1 MLRSL
6 SILPFLRNPLVKT
19 IEQDPDPI
27 NQARF
32 IMIIYSMLF
41 SIVLAGSLIPV
52 YIIKGPPLQLIR
64 AIIVFVSLLA
74 ILKLLTI
81 RPVWRKAAHGLE
93 IILTLLV
100 WSNVF
105 IFVQGINIITL
116 QYLFLS
122 IILGFYIL
130 GTMWGIIYSSVNIL
144 PVIYFIISNG
154 QDNIH
159 GLVNPQQVTNPVFYL
174 ILCHNFILI
183 VYAHFHF
190 FRSFYRVITE
200 LNIAGNN
207 QKILNEQL
215 QEAMEKA
222 EESSQAKLDFLS
234 TMSHELRTPL
244 NGVIGM
250 TNILL
255 LEDPRKEQEENLN
268 ILKFSAENLLT
279 LVNDILDFNKIG
291 SDKVSLEFIDFNLVK
306 LVQNCCADLSI
317 KAKEKGLKF
326 DLLIDPVL
334 SEKVVTG
341 DPTRLSQIVLNL
353 VSNAVKFT
361 STGTVTMTVS
371 VISVSDN
378 IIKIHFSI
386 KDTGIGIPDD
396 KKAVIFEPFMQASKN
411 TTRKYGGTGLGL
423 SIVKRLLE
431 LKGSHIH
438 FKSTPGAGTE
448 FFFDIAFGYHNS
460 DVSLAQVE
468 KPQKPSNLSN
478 LDVLLAEDNL
488 INILFMEKLF
498 SNWNIKP
505 IIAKNGQEAVDFLAE
520 RDFDVILMDI
530 DMPVMNGF
538 EATKIIRDMA
548 DKKKADIHII
558 AITAS
563 VGFQARE
570 TVMKAGLDDYLEK
583 PFDLEVL
590 KEKLERIY
598 FLKTTGEL

>member
-1 MLRSL
+1 MLNPL
-6 SILPFLRNPLVKT
+6 SKLSFLRNPLVKT

-32 IMIIYSMLF
+32 IMIVN
-41 SIVLAGSLIPV
+41 SILLSITLAAILIPV
-52 YIIKGPPLQLIR
+52 YTINGPPLQLIR
-64 AIIVFVSLLA
+64 VIIIFVGLLA
-74 ILKLLTI
+74 ILKLLTV
-81 RPVWRKAAHGLE
+81 RPVWRKATHGLE

-105 IFVQGINIITL
+105 IFIQGINIITL

-122 IILGFYIL
+122 VILGFYVL
-130 GTMWGIIYSSVNIL
+130 GTMWGIIYSAINIL
-144 PVIYFIISNG
+144 PVIYSIVSNG
-154 QDNIH
+154 QGNIH
-159 GLVNPQQVTNPVFYL
+159 LLVSPQQISNPVFYL
-174 ILCHNFILI
+174 VLCHNFILI

-190 FRSFYRVITE
+190 FRSFHRVITE

-207 QKILNEQL
+207 QKLLNEQL
-215 QEAMEKA
+215 QKAMEKA

-334 SEKVVTG
+334 TEKVVTG
-341 DPTRLSQIVLNL
+341 DPTRLSQVVYNL
-353 VSNAVKFT
+353 ISNAVKFT
-361 STGTVTMTVS
+361 SEGIITMSVS
-371 VISVSDN
+371 VVSVSDD
-378 IIKIHFSI
+378 IIKIHFSV
-386 KDTGIGIPDD
+386 KDTGIGISDD
-396 KKAVIFEPFMQASKN
+396 KKTVIFEPFMQASKN

-431 LKGSHIH
+431 LKGSHIN
-438 FKSTPGAGTE
+438 FKSIPGTGTE
-448 FFFDIAFGYHNS
+448 FFFDITFGYHNS
-460 DVSLAQVE
+460 SVSLAQVE
-468 KPQKPSNLSN
+468 KPKKIINLSN
-478 LDVLLAEDNL
+478 LRALLAEDNM

-505 IIAKNGQEAVDFLAE
+505 TIAKNGKEAVEYHAE
-520 RDFDVILMDI
+520 QNFDVILMDI

-538 EATKIIRDMA
+538 EATKVIRAMEE
-548 DKKKADIHII
+548 KKASIHII

-583 PFDLEVL
+583 PFDLDDL

-598 FLKTTGEL
+598 LLKTNGEL